1 LAGPSRQNG
10 QTVLFT
16 EHPSKKIGE
25 PNFDTQK
32 RGVPRRRL
40 PIVTPPP
47 LVAPLSFCW
56 LLRFPAPQPF
66 PLVAPRPGALASF
79 IHYALTFRCT
89 PLVRL
94 VFALIGASP
103 PPSRRDSA
111 RCHLSSH
118 PPHLVGLSH
127 CPAPWPIVRMVVM
140 LPLVTPLPPVCLRL
154 SLTRRHSCSLTIN
167 FYSCVLL
174 SVSTIDK

>member
-1 LAGPSRQNG
+1 LIHRNEGSPGGGCLSSHLRLSSHLSRSVG
-10 QTVLFT
+10 CCVFR
-16 EHPSKKIGE
+16 H
-25 PNFDTQK
+25 
-32 RGVPRRRL
+32 
-40 PIVTPPP
+40 
-47 LVAPLSFCW
+47 LSLS
-56 LLRFPAPQPF
+56 LLS
-66 PLVAPRPGALASF
+66 PRPGALASF

-167 FYSCVLL
+167 FYSCVLF
-174 SVSTIDK
+174 SVSTITWIM